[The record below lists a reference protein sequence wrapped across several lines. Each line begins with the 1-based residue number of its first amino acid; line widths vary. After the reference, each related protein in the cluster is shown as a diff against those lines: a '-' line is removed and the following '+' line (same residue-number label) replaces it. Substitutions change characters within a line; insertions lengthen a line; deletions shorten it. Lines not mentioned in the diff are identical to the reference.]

1 MTDTLNFRAQDPAYG
16 LLFLFFY
23 IKMEYELVNNAIEEY
38 AEAHTSKE
46 SAVLSDLNRQTHLK
60 VLHPRMLSGQ
70 LQGRILSMF
79 SKMLRPKRIL
89 EIGTFTGYSALCL
102 AEGLQEGG
110 EIITIDRNHELE
122 DMVNSYISK
131 AEMTG
136 KIKLLVGDAME
147 IIPTL
152 DKTFDLVFID
162 ADKSNYINY
171 YDLLIEHLPSGAI
184 LIADNV
190 LWYGKVTQETKK
202 GDIDTEIL
210 KEFNAKIQA
219 DDRIENVLLPV
230 RDGLMVVRKK

>member
-1 MTDTLNFRAQDPAYG
+1 MTNTLIFKAQDPAYG
-16 LLFLFFY
+16 LLFNFFTV
-23 IKMEYELVNNAIEEY
+23 KMEYELVNKTIEEY
-38 AEAHTSKE
+38 AEEHTSNE
-46 SAVLSDLNRQTHLK
+46 SAILYELNRQTHLK

-70 LQGRILSMF
+70 SQGRLLSML
-79 SKMLRPKRIL
+79 SKILRPKRIL

-110 EIITIDRNHELE
+110 ELITIDRNHELE
-122 DMVNSYISK
+122 DMVNTYISK
-131 AEMTG
+131 AEMTD
-136 KIKLLVGDAME
+136 KIKLMVGDAME

-152 DKTFDLVFID
+152 DKSFDLVFID

-171 YDLLIEHLPSGAI
+171 YDLLIEHLPSGSL

-202 GDIDTEIL
+202 GDQDTEIL
-210 KEFNAKIQA
+210 KAFNAKIQA
-219 DDRIENVLLPV
+219 DDRVENVLLTV